1 MMKLGPWQVRPAARQ
16 MHPLQVVLIG
26 LMLVGGGLMG
36 LGGLLL
42 VDNQRFVAKAAS
54 ARGVV
59 ISVREEVRYER
70 VGSGDNERYE
80 NVSYFYP
87 VVQFLTAREQLVKFE
102 GNDGSLRVGRS
113 VRVLYDPANPQDARL
128 DSWPSRWGAGTVPL
142 AIGLALLAIGA
153 VLYRWFWLRRRTRMG
168 SSTEAQQ
175 NQHPPSA
182 RLLGGWRHRRGDHHG
197 NQGAGDDA
205 GSTPAR

>member
-1 MMKLGPWQVRPAARQ
+1 MKLGPWRVRPTERQ
-16 MHPLQVVLIG
+16 MGVLRIVLIG
-26 LMLVGGGLMG
+26 LMLVGGGLVG
-36 LGGLLL
+36 LGAKVL
-42 VDNQRFVAKAAS
+42 VDNQRFVAKATGAT
-54 ARGVV
+54 GMVLY
-59 ISVREEVRYER
+59 VREEVRRER
-70 VGSGDNERYE
+70 VGSGSNERDE
-80 NVSYFYP
+80 DVSYFYP
-87 VVQFLTAREQLVKFE
+87 IVQFHTLREQVVEFE

-175 NQHPPSA
+175 HQHPLSA
-182 RLLGGWRHRRGDHHG
+182 RLLGGWRRRRGDRHG
-197 NQGAGDDA
+197 NQGAGDGA

>member
-1 MMKLGPWQVRPAARQ
+1 MKLGPWQVRPAVRQ
-16 MHPLQVVLIG
+16 VDPLQAVLIG
-26 LMLVGGGLMG
+26 LLLVGGGLVG

-54 ARGVV
+54 ATGVV
-59 ISVREEVRYER
+59 INVREEVRYER

-153 VLYRWFWLRRRTRMG
+153 VLYRWFWLRRRTRRG
-168 SSTEAQQ
+168 SSTEVRQ
-175 NQHPPSA
+175 NQRPLSA
-182 RLLGGWRHRRGDHHG
+182 RLLGGWRGRRADRHG
-197 NQGAGDDA
+197 NQGAGDGT